1 MASAIAGRT
10 RRIKIATAVHLPHL
24 RAPGE
29 KFTADVPEGAST
41 IDRRGSGG
49 ERYRYVLEHLL
60 PADPIQVAEQIA
72 MIDQVSDDRFIY
84 GAGGNTIG
92 DERRQNHFFEFL
104 EVMKKAWTEEE
115 SSGFQGEFYEYAA
128 LPSGAS
134 IMPKPVQKP
143 HPPILLPLDSQQSFV
158 PMGRMGY
165 RIAIGGGSSHNERGD
180 AVLKEDV
187 KNYR

>member
-1 MASAIAGRT
+1 M
-10 RRIKIATAVHLPHL
+10 
-24 RAPGE
+24 
-29 KFTADVPEGAST
+29 
-41 IDRRGSGG
+41 
-49 ERYRYVLEHLL
+49 LEHLL

-72 MIDQVSDDRFIY
+72 MIDQVRDGRFIY

-104 EVMKKAWTEEE
+104 EVMKKSLDRGGVFRIPGRILRIPGAPFGCEHHAEARAE
-115 SSGFQGEFYEYAA
+115 APSAHSIAPRQPAEF
-128 LPSGAS
+128 P
-134 IMPKPVQKP
+134 
-143 HPPILLPLDSQQSFV
+143 

-187 KNYR
+187 KNYRQAWTDTRATLAIRGW